1 LYFVNK
7 FGFFLSFN
15 MKNKKILTFFAFVG
29 VILSI
34 TIILTLPGKTK
45 VKSYYSGDAIY
56 YNGKLVVA
64 STDSES
70 LEVFTQESSGLEKR
84 FTIRP
89 FDERFNKD
97 DSFYG
102 VKFNIEN
109 NRLYAYTISGYTLY
123 KYDISSLNKATLIK
137 KDKNTYW
144 EWYNKVDKFGDNIVT
159 LSAKGVKVFNNDLQ
173 VIDSYNIINDVPY
186 NISSGGDKDY
196 IFSLK
201 GKKDVIE
208 VFSREQRSVNDLQI
222 NFYGGENNRSLY
234 FDAYDNNI
242 YFADDRS
249 VKKVSLKG
257 ELKGSFEHLGYPGYD
272 VSSSGNEYL
281 YFANGLGVVKIQK
294 SNMSVVTSRR
304 TGNISVAEGW
314 AMGLKVVNTNKGERV
329 VVFNNSSI
337 LVMDNNLK
345 VLGYFVA
352 GRDDKIYARE
362 NLFLNLSSGSVD
374 SGSQVEVTGGG
385 FFPKEKLNIDFYG
398 KKYEASAD
406 KDGRFSKV
414 LNVPELSD
422 SNSRNKTFSE
432 TQENGMDIKNI
443 TERTDIKV
451 TGSESKYTYSI
462 SIYIKD
468 AIVKQ

>member
-1 LYFVNK
+1 
-7 FGFFLSFN
+7 
-15 MKNKKILTFFAFVG
+15 MKNKKILTAFVFIG
-29 VILSI
+29 VIATI
-34 TIILTLPGKTK
+34 TTIITLPGKTK
-45 VKSYYSGDAIY
+45 MKSYYSGDAIN
-56 YNGKLVVA
+56 YNEKLVVV

-70 LEVFTQESSGLEKR
+70 LEVFTQESAGLERR

-102 VKFNIEN
+102 VKLNIEN
-109 NRLYAYTISGYTLY
+109 GHLYAYTISGYTLY

-144 EWYNKVDKFGDNIVT
+144 EWYNKVDKFGNNIVT
-159 LSAKGVKVFNNDLQ
+159 VSAKGVKVFNSDLQ
-173 VIDSYNIINDVPY
+173 VIDSYNITNDIPY

-196 IFSLK
+196 IFNLK
-201 GKKDVIE
+201 GKNDVIE
-208 VFSREQRSVNDLQI
+208 VFSRERRSVANNLQI
-222 NFYGGENNRSLY
+222 NFYGGENNRSIY

-242 YFADDRS
+242 YFADDYS
-249 VKKVSLKG
+249 VKKISLKG
-257 ELKGSFEHLGYPGYD
+257 ELKGTFEHLGYPGYD

-294 SNMSVVTSRR
+294 NNMSVATSRR
-304 TGNISVAEGW
+304 TGNVSVAEGW
-314 AMGLKVVNTNKGERV
+314 AMGLKAVATKSGERV

-337 LVMDNNLK
+337 LVMDSNLK
-345 VLGYFVA
+345 VLGFFAA
-352 GRDDKIYARE
+352 GKDDKVYAKE

-385 FFPKEKLNIDFYG
+385 FFSKEKLVIDFYG
-398 KKYEASAD
+398 KKYEVNAD
-406 KDGRFSKV
+406 KDGRFSKI

-432 TQENGMDIKNI
+432 TEENGMEIKNI
-443 TERTDIKV
+443 TERTDVKV
-451 TGSESKYTYSI
+451 TGDQSKYTYSI
-462 SIYIKD
+462 SLYIKD
-468 AIVKQ
+468 AIIK

>member
-1 LYFVNK
+1 
-7 FGFFLSFN
+7 
-15 MKNKKILTFFAFVG
+15 MKSKKILTFLIFIG
-29 VILSI
+29 VIATI
-34 TIILTLPGKTK
+34 TAMMTLPGKTK
-45 VKSYYSGDAIY
+45 VKSYYSGDAIN
-56 YNGKLVVA
+56 YNEKLVVV

-70 LEVFTQESSGLEKR
+70 LEVFTQENTGLERR

-102 VKFNIEN
+102 VKLNIEN
-109 NRLYAYTISGYTLY
+109 GHLYAYTISGYTLY

-144 EWYNKVDKFGDNIVT
+144 EWYNKVDKFGNNIVT
-159 LSAKGVKVFNNDLQ
+159 ISAKGIKVFNNDLQ
-173 VIDSYNIINDVPY
+173 VIDSYNITNDVPY

-196 IFSLK
+196 IFNLK
-201 GKKDVIE
+201 GKNDVIE
-208 VFSREQRSVNDLQI
+208 VFSREQRSVVNDLQI
-222 NFYGGENNRSLY
+222 NFYGGENNRSIY

-242 YFADDRS
+242 YFADDYS
-249 VKKVSLKG
+249 VKKISLKG
-257 ELKGSFEHLGYPGYD
+257 ELKGTFEHLGYPGYD

-294 SNMSVVTSRR
+294 NNMSVATSRR

-314 AMGLKVVNTNKGERV
+314 AMGLKAVATKAGERV

-337 LVMDNNLK
+337 LVMDSNLK
-345 VLGYFVA
+345 VLGSFTA
-352 GRDDKIYARE
+352 GKDDKIYAKE

-385 FFPKEKLNIDFYG
+385 FFSKEKLIIDFYG
-398 KKYEASAD
+398 KKCEVTAD
-406 KDGRFSKV
+406 KDGRFSKI

-432 TQENGMDIKNI
+432 IEENGMEIKNI

-451 TGSESKYTYSI
+451 TGDQSKYTYSI
-462 SIYIKD
+462 SLYIKD
-468 AIVKQ
+468 AIIK

>member
-1 LYFVNK
+1 
-7 FGFFLSFN
+7 
-15 MKNKKILTFFAFVG
+15 MKNKKILTAFVFIG
-29 VILSI
+29 VIATI
-34 TIILTLPGKTK
+34 TTIITLPGKTK
-45 VKSYYSGDAIY
+45 MKSYYSGDAIN
-56 YNGKLVVA
+56 YNEKLVVV

-70 LEVFTQESSGLEKR
+70 LEVFTQESTGLERR

-102 VKFNIEN
+102 VKLNIEN
-109 NRLYAYTISGYTLY
+109 GHLYAYTISGYTLY

-144 EWYNKVDKFGDNIVT
+144 EWYNKVDKFGNNIVT
-159 LSAKGVKVFNNDLQ
+159 VSAKGVKVFNSDLQ
-173 VIDSYNIINDVPY
+173 VIDSYNITNDIPY

-196 IFSLK
+196 IFNLK
-201 GKKDVIE
+201 GKNDVIE
-208 VFSREQRSVNDLQI
+208 VFSRERRSVANNLQI
-222 NFYGGENNRSLY
+222 NFYGGENNRSIY

-242 YFADDRS
+242 YFADDYS
-249 VKKVSLKG
+249 VKKISLKG
-257 ELKGSFEHLGYPGYD
+257 ELKGTFEHLGYPGYD

-294 SNMSVVTSRR
+294 NNMSVATSRR
-304 TGNISVAEGW
+304 TGNVSVAEGW
-314 AMGLKVVNTNKGERV
+314 AMGLKAVATKSGERV

-345 VLGYFVA
+345 VLGFFAA
-352 GRDDKIYARE
+352 GKDDKVYAKE

-385 FFPKEKLNIDFYG
+385 FFSKEKLVIDFYG
-398 KKYEASAD
+398 KKYEVNAD
-406 KDGRFSKV
+406 KDGRFSKI

-432 TQENGMDIKNI
+432 TEENGMEIKNI
-443 TERTDIKV
+443 TERTDVKV
-451 TGSESKYTYSI
+451 TGDQSKYTYSI
-462 SIYIKD
+462 SLYIKD
-468 AIVKQ
+468 AIIK